1 MRPQDIVILLKI
13 IALGER
19 PWQLKDLARTL
30 YISPSEVTES
40 MFRSR
45 QAQLIS
51 YNKEEVNRLSLANF
65 MEHGFRYVFP
75 ATFGTTTIGLPT
87 AHAHPAMKKYF
98 IDAPIYVWPDE
109 SEMTRGIGIEPLYP
123 NQSKAAK
130 EDGDLYR
137 FFTLADIIRIGT
149 DEDRVIALAELKK
162 AVLKG

>member
-51 YNKEEVNRLSLANF
+51 YNKEEVNRLALANF

-75 ATFGTTTIGLPT
+75 ATFGTTTTGLPT
-87 AHAHPAMKKYF
+87 AHAHPAMKKF
-98 IDAPIYVWPDE
+98 FNDTHIYVWSDAI
-109 SEMTRGIGIEPLYP
+109 EMTRGISIEPLYP
-123 NQSKAAK
+123 NQAKAAR
-130 EDGDLYR
+130 EDGDLYKLLA
-137 FFTLADIIRIGT
+137 LADVIKVGNEQERAIAVQELRAIILRN
-149 DEDRVIALAELKK
+149 
-162 AVLKG
+162 